1 MPENPV
7 IPAKGPCFLLFLSQ
21 TSNHEEQHG
30 MTDYNSEFPHI
41 DLEQERKEILKA
53 FKGLLRATKTRN
65 RESTKMIRKAF
76 DVAVEAHKD
85 MRRKSGEPYIYH
97 PIAVARIC
105 AEEMG
110 LGATSVVCALLHDTV
125 EDTHITLEDVEDLF
139 GAKVRRIIDGLT
151 KIPEVFD
158 ENASIQAENFRKMI
172 LTISDDIRVVLIKLA
187 DRLHNMRTLGSM
199 RADKQ
204 LKIASET
211 KFLYAPLAHRL
222 GLYSIKTE
230 LEDLS
235 FKYTE
240 PDVYQAIENS
250 LKSTQ
255 DVRNRFIRRFVHP
268 IREAL
273 LHEGYVFDIKAR
285 TKSISSIHRKMVTKG
300 IPFEEVYDLF
310 AVRIIVETP
319 VELEKPDCWRIYSI
333 VTDFYQPSPE
343 RLRDWI
349 STPRANGYESLHT
362 TVMSPQGKWVEVQI
376 RSKRMDEIAEKGL
389 AAHYKY
395 KENKNEDSKFDRWVA
410 EIREL
415 IENPDVS
422 AMDFVNE
429 FKLNLFSDEIYVFTP
444 KGDLRVLPTGA
455 TILDFAYDIHT
466 AIGDK
471 CIGAKVNTK
480 LMPLSYQLQNGDQV
494 EIITSSKQK
503 PNEEWL
509 RFVVSARAKQ
519 KIKSSLNEERKSIA
533 LDGKEILERK
543 FKQYNIRFQNENI
556 QFLEKFFKMPT
567 VTELYF
573 RIAKGKIDLTKL
585 REIENVNGM
594 LQLEKKESAV
604 PKDKHELDV
613 YPKINKKEDT
623 IIIGE
628 DFKNIQYKLAKCCS
642 PIPGDAVFGFITIN
656 EGIKIHRNNCPNAE
670 HLMSKMAYR
679 CIKARWKSQEL
690 TAHIA
695 SLRLVGIDNVGIVNK
710 ITAIISNQLNVNM
723 KSISF
728 EANDGLF
735 EGRIQ
740 VMVYDREHLEQLI
753 RNFEMIEGVK
763 RVERWDIDTAE
774 ETIT

>member
-1 MPENPV
+1 MSE
-7 IPAKGPCFLLFLSQ
+7 
-21 TSNHEEQHG
+21 TSSKYPQ
-30 MTDYNSEFPHI
+30 I
-41 DLEQERKEILKA
+41 DLEKERKEILNA
-53 FKGLLRATKTRN
+53 FKGLLRAVEGRSKEDTR
-65 RESTKMIRKAF
+65 MIRKAF

-97 PIAVARIC
+97 TIAVARIC

-110 LGATSVVCALLHDTV
+110 LGATAVACALLHDTV
-125 EDTHITLEDVEDLF
+125 EDTHITLQDVEDLF
-139 GAKVRRIIDGLT
+139 GAKVRLIIDGLT

-172 LTISDDIRVVLIKLA
+172 LTISDDIRVVLVKIA

-199 RADKQ
+199 RPDKQ

-222 GLYSIKTE
+222 GLYSVKSE
-230 LEDLS
+230 LEDLAMLYS
-235 FKYTE
+235 E
-240 PDVYQAIENS
+240 PDVYANIEAS
-250 LKSTQ
+250 LKSSK
-255 DVRNRFIRRFVHP
+255 DVRNRFIRRFVAP

-285 TKSISSIHRKMVTKG
+285 TKSVSSIWRKMNTKG
-300 IPFEEVYDLF
+300 VPFEEVYDLF
-310 AVRIIVETP
+310 AIRIIVDTP
-319 VELEKPDCWRIYSI
+319 MELEKPDCWRIYSI
-333 VTDFYQPSPE
+333 VTDFYQPSPD

-376 RSKRMDEIAEKGL
+376 RSKRMDEIAERGL

-395 KENKNEDSKFDRWVA
+395 KESNSEESKFDRWIA
-410 EIREL
+410 EIRDL
-415 IENPDVS
+415 MENPDAN

-429 FKLNLFSDEIYVFTP
+429 FKMNLFTEEIYVFTP
-444 KGDLRVLPTGA
+444 KGELRCLPNGS

-471 CIGAKVNTK
+471 CIGAKVNNR
-480 LMPLSYQLQNGDQV
+480 LVPLSYQLQSGDQL

-509 RFVVSARAKQ
+509 RFVKSARAKQ
-519 KIKSSLNEERKSIA
+519 KIRTALNEERKAIA
-533 LDGKEILERK
+533 QDGKEILDRK
-543 FKQYNIRFQNENI
+543 FKQYNIKFASENI
-556 QFLEKFFKMPT
+556 SFLEKYFQLPS

-585 REIENVNGM
+585 RDIDCVAGM
-594 LQLEKKESAV
+594 LQAEKKKIKKSKHQDDIVPKLEKS
-604 PKDKHELDV
+604 
-613 YPKINKKEDT
+613 DT
-623 IIIGE
+623 LIIGE
-628 DFKNIQYKLAKCCS
+628 DFKNIQYQMARCCN
-642 PIPGDAVFGFITIN
+642 PIPGDPVFGFITIS
-656 EGIKIHRNNCPNAE
+656 EGIKVHRNNCPNAE

-690 TAHIA
+690 VERIA
-695 SLRLVGIDNVGIVNK
+695 AIQISGIDQLGLVNRL
-710 ITAIISNQLNVNM
+710 TEIISTQHNVNM

-728 EANDGLF
+728 ESFDGIF
-735 EGRIQ
+735 EGRMK
-740 VMVYDREHLEQLI
+740 VLVYDTEHLEQLM
-753 RNFEMIEGVK
+753 RKFEEVEGVQ
-763 RVERWDIDTAE
+763 RVERWDSE
-774 ETIT
+774 EENSQS